1 MCIVIL
7 YEFLA
12 VGLTL
17 VVVNDDQKSQTTR
30 QSKAIRDDNDFGSDD
45 DDGPCGR
52 LPTTT
57 DARVY

>member
-7 YEFLA
+7 HGFVA
-12 VGLTL
+12 VGFTL

-30 QSKAIRDDNDFGSDD
+30 QSKTIHDDNDFGSG